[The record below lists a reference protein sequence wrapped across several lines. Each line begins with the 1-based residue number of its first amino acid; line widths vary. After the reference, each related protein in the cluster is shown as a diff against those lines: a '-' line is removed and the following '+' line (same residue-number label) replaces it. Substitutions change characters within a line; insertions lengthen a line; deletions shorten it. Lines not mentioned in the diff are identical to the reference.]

1 MAQREGGTRKKLYN
15 AHTSRWVFGDGPSAK
30 KYLFDVNAQRVEDHP
45 ANPAGAWIVVGPD
58 GRVLPTP
65 LPPEVVRQPHGQ
77 QTDRIPIRQRRVVA
91 FDTSTKL
98 HDGLSAEMS
107 FVETSL
113 ATLFKNGGGTMSE
126 TDAGAKF
133 AQVIQTMIGLDW
145 RRVLRTVVDI
155 MTRAD
160 RVAHPVYIINV
171 GGGKVLYDPTDPHQH
186 SMIRAALKQ
195 IIAHVQGA
203 TR

>member
-1 MAQREGGTRKKLYN
+1 MAQREGGPRKKLYN

-45 ANPAGAWIVVGPD
+45 ANPMGAWIVIGPD

-65 LPPEVVRQPHGQ
+65 LPPEVVRQPNGQ
-77 QTDRIPIRQRRVVA
+77 PDCVPVRQKRVA
-91 FDTSTKL
+91 FDPSTKT
-98 HDGLSAEMS
+98 HDGLSAELS

-113 ATLFKNGGGTMSE
+113 ATLFTNGGIHE
-126 TDAGAKF
+126 TDAGARF
-133 AQVIQTMIGLDW
+133 AKAIQTMDPIGLDW
-145 RRVLRTVVDI
+145 RRVLQTVVDI

-160 RVAHPVYIINV
+160 QVAHPVWIINV

-186 SMIRAALKQ
+186 SMIRTALKQ
-195 IIAHVQGA
+195 IIAHMQLHVRA
-203 TR
+203 